1 MNGFLVR
8 GGRLIDPAQGVD
20 AVCDVRVAGGLV
32 TEIGSLASSTDE
44 VEIDATD
51 LIVAPGLVDLC
62 VHLRDPGFEEVETI
76 RSGAQAA
83 MAGGYTSIAAMPDTD
98 PPVDNEASAAYV
110 ALKGERAESA
120 RVYPV
125 GALTHGREGSRLSE
139 MAGMKR
145 AGAVAFSDE
154 AGAVERADIFL
165 KALRY
170 AGMLDRPVMTRC
182 EDPWLRGQGV
192 ASGGLTADLLGLPA
206 ISSGTEE
213 VMLARN
219 LHLAR
224 LERAGIHLLHLST
237 RDSVAQIQRAKHA
250 GVRVTCSVTPA
261 HVLLSE
267 KQLER
272 YDPAFRFMPPLRT
285 EDDCAALVDGLVDGT
300 IDAISSAHSPRG
312 QFEKNLEF
320 VFAAPGTG
328 SLETTFSV
336 LYTWL
341 VETERLS
348 ISRLIE
354 LLSTNPA
361 RILRVPGGR
370 LAVGD
375 PADLTCFDVTTEH
388 RIDPSRFLSH
398 SRVTPYDSWKVRGRA
413 RHVLVGGEL
422 RYRDYRLTGDD
433 GRQS

>member
-1 MNGFLVR
+1 MTGFLVR
-8 GGRLIDPAQGVD
+8 GGRLVDPAQEID
-20 AVCDVRVAGGLV
+20 EVCDVRVQGGVIAELG
-32 TEIGSLASSTDE
+32 ELSPLPDE
-44 VEIDATD
+44 RVIDATN

-83 MAGGYTSIAAMPDTD
+83 AAGGYTSIAAMPDTD

-110 ALKGERAESA
+110 ALKGEQALSA

-125 GALTHGREGSRLSE
+125 GALTHGREGSQLSE

-154 AGAVERADIFL
+154 DRAIERADIFL

-170 AGMLDRPVMTRC
+170 SGMLERPVMTRC

-206 ISSGTEE
+206 VSSGTEE

-224 LERAGIHLLHLST
+224 LEQAPLHLLHLST
-237 RDSVAQIQRAKHA
+237 RDSMSQVRRAKLD

-267 KQLER
+267 KYLET
-272 YDPAFRFMPPLRT
+272 YDSAFRFMPPLRT
-285 EDDCAALVDGLVDGT
+285 DDDCSALIEGLADGT
-300 IDAISSAHSPRG
+300 VDSISSAHSPRG
-312 QFEKNLEF
+312 EFEKNLEF
-320 VFAAPGTG
+320 IFAAPGTG
-328 SLETTFSV
+328 ALETTFPV
-336 LYTWL
+336 LYTCL
-341 VETERLS
+341 VETKRLS
-348 ISRLIE
+348 ISRLVE

-361 RILRVPGGR
+361 RILRIPGGR

-375 PADLTCFDVTTEH
+375 PADLACFDVTTSH
-388 RIDPSRFLSH
+388 RIESTRFLSH
-398 SRVTPYDSWKVRGRA
+398 SKVTPYDGWEVRGRA
-413 RHVLVGGEL
+413 RHVSVAGRL
-422 RYRDYRLTGDD
+422 RYRDYRLTGSD
-433 GRQS
+433 GFGS